1 VDAREIERTLDEAER
16 LLGRGTPIDLR
27 TLGFWRAVGAVKRD
41 PKYVERYADRIA
53 AIDLEAFRR
62 RMPLRFP
69 AALGVALLVL
79 GSLFGLV
86 VLWLAAAFQPPTKE
100 LLVLAGMG
108 AAIVCT
114 HGLAHVLYGTLV
126 GIRFTD
132 WFFDVPLRPQPGFKT
147 DYGTY
152 LRAPASARAWMHA
165 SGAIVSKIVPFAV
178 VPYATSIGCATWA
191 ILALVAAGIVAIVID
206 LVFSVRT
213 SDWKRFKR
221 EMRLARRAAATN
233 S

>member
-1 VDAREIERTLDEAER
+1 VNAREIERTLDEAER
-16 LLGRGTPIDLR
+16 LLGSGAPVDLR
-27 TLGFWRAVGAVKRD
+27 RLGFWRAVAAVKRE

-53 AIDLEAFRR
+53 DIDREAFRR
-62 RMPLRFP
+62 RMPVRFP
-69 AALGVALLVL
+69 AALGVAVLVL

-100 LLVLAGMG
+100 LLVLVGMG
-108 AAIVCT
+108 ALIVCT
-114 HGLAHVLYGTLV
+114 HGLAHVLYGTLA

-132 WFFDVPLRPQPGFKT
+132 WFFDIPFRPQPGFKT

-178 VPYATSIGCATWA
+178 VPYAVSIGCATWA
-191 ILALVAAGIVAIVID
+191 ILALVTAGVAAIVID
-206 LVFSVRT
+206 VVFSVRA
-213 SDWKRFKR
+213 SDWKKFRR
-221 EMRLARRAAATN
+221 EMRLARR

>member
-1 VDAREIERTLDEAER
+1 MDAGRIERTLDEAER
-16 LLGRGTPIDLR
+16 MLGRGTPIDLR
-27 TLGFWRAVGAVKRD
+27 TLGFWRAVAAVKRE

-53 AIDLEAFRR
+53 EIDREAFRR

-69 AALGVALLVL
+69 AGLGVALLTL
-79 GSLFGLV
+79 GSFFGLI

-100 LLVLAGMG
+100 LLVLVGMG
-108 AAIVCT
+108 AVIVST
-114 HGLAHVLYGTLV
+114 HGLAHVIYGTLV

-132 WFFDVPLRPQPGFKT
+132 WFFDIPFRPQPGFKT

-178 VPYATSIGCATWA
+178 VPYAISINCATWA
-191 ILALVAAGIVAIVID
+191 VLLLVAAGIAAIVID
-206 LVFSVRT
+206 VLFSVRA
-213 SDWKRFKR
+213 SDWKKFRR
-221 EMRLARRAAATN
+221 EMRLARKA
-233 S
+233 

>member
-1 VDAREIERTLDEAER
+1 VDAREIEQTLDEAER
-16 LLGRGTPIDLR
+16 LLGQGVPIDVR
-27 TLGFWRAVGAVKRD
+27 RVGFWRAVAAVKRD

-53 AIDLEAFRR
+53 AIDTEAFRR

-69 AALGVALLVL
+69 AALGVALMVL
-79 GSLFGLV
+79 GSLFGII

-100 LLVLAGMG
+100 LLVLVGMG
-108 AAIVCT
+108 AVIVCT
-114 HGLAHVLYGTLV
+114 HGLAHVIYGTLV

-132 WFFDVPLRPQPGFKT
+132 WFFDLPFRPQPGFKT

-178 VPYATSIGCATWA
+178 VPYAVSINCAAWA
-191 ILALVAAGIVAIVID
+191 ILALVAAGVVAIVID
-206 LVFSVRT
+206 LVFSVRA

-221 EMRLARRAAATN
+221 EMRLARRAVPKT

>member
-1 VDAREIERTLDEAER
+1 MDAREIERTLDEAER
-16 LLGRGTPIDLR
+16 LLGSGAPVDLR
-27 TLGFWRAVGAVKRD
+27 RLGFWRAVAAAKRE
-41 PKYVERYADRIA
+41 PKYVERYADRMA
-53 AIDLEAFRR
+53 HIDREAFRR

-69 AALGVALLVL
+69 AALGVAVLVL

-100 LLVLAGMG
+100 LLVLVGMG
-108 AAIVCT
+108 AVIVCT
-114 HGLAHVLYGTLV
+114 HGLAHVIHGTLV

-132 WFFDVPLRPQPGFKT
+132 WFFDIPFRPQPGFKT
-147 DYGTY
+147 DYATY

-178 VPYATSIGCATWA
+178 VPYASSIGCAAWA
-191 ILALVAAGIVAIVID
+191 ILALIAAGVVAILID
-206 LVFSVRT
+206 VFVSTRA

-221 EMRLARRAAATN
+221 EMRLARGSR
-233 S
+233 